1 MSRVVFFTVFIL
13 SCAMIGWTWVVLPIP
28 TVVSR
33 RHRLA
38 ALGESVAGWLKPS
51 LRLGLDCLSYVNISY
66 PYKILADCRSVNYLH
81 PVPQTVQSL
90 VEDWERLV
98 PNTDT
103 AALRTGQLLLV
114 SGRAL
119 EKTLDDAA
127 TAAGFASRGDYEVLA
142 LMARREPERLSP
154 VAVAELLG
162 VSPSGMTGKLDR
174 LERDQLLERVR
185 DQVDRR
191 SVKLAIT
198 AKGKE
203 LVSLGF
209 QAAMGVY
216 TALLSDSEA
225 ISQLADTLQEV
236 YENLQLAGPR
246 R

>member
-1 MSRVVFFTVFIL
+1 M
-13 SCAMIGWTWVVLPIP
+13 
-28 TVVSR
+28 
-33 RHRLA
+33 
-38 ALGESVAGWLKPS
+38 
-51 LRLGLDCLSYVNISY
+51 
-66 PYKILADCRSVNYLH
+66 
-81 PVPQTVQSL
+81 PQTVQSL

-142 LMARREPERLSP
+142 LMARREPECLSP